1 MRGTKK
7 GDEESRKVSTK
18 PSKGV
23 TRKSTT
29 PRKAGGG

>member
-1 MRGTKK
+1 MRGKK
-7 GDEESRKVSTK
+7 EGGEAKKVSTK

-29 PRKAGGG
+29 PRKAGGS

>member
-1 MRGTKK
+1 MRGKK
-7 GDEESRKVSTK
+7 EGGGDGKKVSTK

>member
-7 GDEESRKVSTK
+7 GDADSKQVQPK

-29 PRKAGGG
+29 PRKAGGS